1 MNTSLIK
8 SALAMTAAFAVGSAL
23 ATEEVTKLYGAT
35 FEDAA
40 DGINND
46 YAYVTN
52 TLVNTYTGGNNSKW
66 FSGSADDQS
75 AITDVGAKTGD
86 QALKLQ
92 TEGGTLTNQFFNSAL
107 SGINDARTNAM
118 VRFEAQ
124 VKFVASDTLDC
135 GVEAGG
141 DAKFALYAYA
151 PEGGSTNLV
160 VFHKVGN
167 NATND
172 VTNIE
177 IDTEDYSSIVVD
189 YFTNDQDDSY
199 FSVKVNGRQV
209 LSPDDNAM
217 ENPIDENDDTQWIW
231 FKTINSKS
239 EADLAISSLCFK
251 GTGMVDDIAISKVEE
266 AQQQSGWVAD
276 PETITAGTSAAT
288 QYSELASSALA
299 TADAKELTVWAAD
312 NGIVFDDVTAAP
324 ANYLDAFLLNCTVAE
339 VTEKEEAFVLDI
351 TIDENGV
358 PQVTLPAGFDYNGT
372 LQLKGS
378 ADLSSWHDCTNNQ
391 PGAGDRFFK
400 YVLSL

>member
-92 TEGGTLTNQFFNSAL
+92 TEGGTLTNQFFSTL
-107 SGINDARTNAM
+107 FDDINDARESAK
-118 VRFEAQ
+118 VRFEAN
-124 VKFVASDTLDC
+124 VKFVASDTLEC

-151 PEGGSTNLV
+151 PDGGPTNLV
-160 VFHKVGN
+160 VVHYDDATGT
-167 NATND
+167 ATNEVTD
-172 VTNIE
+172 VE
-177 IDTEDYSSIVVD
+177 IDTEKYTSILVEYRTD
-189 YFTNDQDDSY
+189 TSTDESY
-199 FSVKVNGRQV
+199 FSVTVDGEPV
-209 LSPDDNAM
+209 TSDLADD
-217 ENPIDENDDTQWIW
+217 DIW
-231 FKTINSKS
+231 FMTIN
-239 EADLAISSLCFK
+239 DGDHLDISSLCFK

-266 AQQQSGWVAD
+266 AQQSGWVD
-276 PETITAGTSAAT
+276 DSTTVSNQTAAAAY
-288 QYSELASSALA
+288 QALASSALA
-299 TADAKELTVWAAD
+299 NANAGELTDWAKANNIDFATVAAD
-312 NGIVFDDVTAAP
+312 TTGTLV
-324 ANYLDAFLLNCTVAE
+324 DAFLLNCTVAE
-339 VTEKEEAFVLDI
+339 VADEKEEFVLNI

-358 PQVTLPAGFDYNGT
+358 PVITLPAGFDYNGT
-372 LQLKGS
+372 LQLKGATSLTGSWTDISEPS
-378 ADLSSWHDCTNNQ
+378 ATYK
-391 PGAGDRFFK
+391 FYK
-400 YVLSL
+400 YELHL

>member
-46 YAYVTN
+46 YAYVAD

-75 AITDVGAKTGD
+75 AITEVGAKTGD

-124 VKFVASDTLDC
+124 VKFVASDTLEC

-151 PEGGSTNLV
+151 PDGGPTNLV

-199 FSVKVNGRQV
+199 FSVKVNGYQV

-266 AQQQSGWVAD
+266 AQQSGWVD
-276 PETITAGTSAAT
+276 DSTTVSNQTAAAA
-288 QYSELASSALA
+288 YPALASSALA
-299 TADAKELTVWAAD
+299 NANAGELTDWATANSIAFADVAAD
-312 NGIVFDDVTAAP
+312 TTGTLV
-324 ANYLDAFLLNCTVAE
+324 DAFLLNCAVAE
-339 VTEKEEAFVLDI
+339 VADEKEEFVLNI

-358 PQVTLPAGFDYNGT
+358 PVITLPAGFDYNGT
-372 LQLKGS
+372 LQLKGATSLTGDWTNIS
-378 ADLSSWHDCTNNQ
+378 APSATYK
-391 PGAGDRFFK
+391 FYK
-400 YVLSL
+400 YELHL